1 MCDFVE
7 MKTISKIADG
17 VLSKLTK
24 EYSKDK
30 KITPDVL
37 TELRPVFG
45 EIIFETFKLLERKGG
60 ITEIQSNTSKRTMF
74 KVRGYGQNFDVNYII
89 LPSSWR
95 CSCKNWIYKTW
106 MLNEFVACKH
116 VLATK
121 LCLAIMNA
129 SESRECP
136 YIFREIVS
144 ENTYMKILAGMK

>member
-7 MKTISKIADG
+7 MRTISKMADG
-17 VLSKLTK
+17 VLSEVT
-24 EYSKDK
+24 EQYSNTK
-30 KITPDVL
+30 KITTDVL
-37 TELRPVFG
+37 KELRPVFG
-45 EIIFETFKLLERKGG
+45 EIIFEALELLERKGG
-60 ITEIQSNTSKRTMF
+60 ITEIKSDTSKRTMF
-74 KVRGYGQNFDVNYII
+74 KVRGHGPTFDVNYII

-106 MLNEFVACKH
+106 MSNEFITCKH

-121 LCLAIMNA
+121 LCQAIMNA

-144 ENTYMKILAGMK
+144 EKTYMQMLAGMK